1 MSVELEKLSYFKNFI
16 ENEKNE
22 LGYNIYVMVLVVEA
36 YYEFISEVLIPSS
49 SRSMTQFK
57 LLEELRALKLVN
69 EQEFTIMNETRKLK
83 NELTHRLDYM
93 VDVTYLHDFNNNC
106 KLANKKIPEDKY
118 DQKAID
124 ESLRDALL
132 KSYKIVDEKL
142 YKRVE
147 EEIQSNEAQK
157 AYM

>member
-16 ENEKNE
+16 EHEKGAFGFNV
-22 LGYNIYVMVLVVEA
+22 YIMVLVVEA

-83 NELTHRLDYM
+83 NELTHRLDYR
-93 VDVTYLHDFNNNC
+93 VNITYLHDFNNNC
-106 KLANKKIPEDKY
+106 KLSNKKIPEDKE
-118 DQKAID
+118 DQEAID
-124 ESLRDALL
+124 NSLRDALI
-132 KSYKIVDEKL
+132 KSYTLIDDKL
-142 YKRVE
+142 YPRVLE
-147 EEIQSNEAQK
+147 ELEK
-157 AYM
+157 AHGVGA

>member
-1 MSVELEKLSYFKNFI
+1 MKIELQKLDYFKNFI
-16 ENEKNE
+16 DQEKGA
-22 LGYNIYVMVLVVEA
+22 LGCNLYVMVLVIEA

-83 NELTHRLDYM
+83 NELTHRLDYI
-93 VDVTYLHDFNNNC
+93 VNIAYLHDFNNNC
-106 KLANKKIPEDKY
+106 KLTNKRIPEDKD

-124 ESLRDALL
+124 ESLRDALI
-132 KSYKIVDEKL
+132 KSYSLIDELL
-142 YKRVE
+142 YPKVCE
-147 EEIQSNEAQK
+147 ELEK
-157 AYM
+157 V